1 MDETVV
7 LNDFQTIQDQI
18 DVVLIYLSRGA
29 VLYQLLAISVVIG
42 LALLAAH
49 FLDDLVDYGAARNRE
64 DDGDSF
70 LSNRILPAIGM
81 TFFPITGLVAM
92 NMVMNTFAGRGIL
105 TGLIERSIGLL
116 FILLVY
122 SILLFVL
129 YITIGER
136 IMRPYQRRLL
146 TPLVVVII
154 LLAVV
159 RDFIDFELLTTV
171 TLVDRSGIAITIGS
185 VIGAVIT
192 GYLFYVFTS
201 LLPVTLESVILP
213 RAKVSEG
220 VAQSVTA
227 LVGYG
232 IGLAGV
238 ILTLAILGLNLTA
251 LSFVA
256 GGLSVGIGLG
266 LQQIVSNFFSGLV
279 MLFEQSVRPDDWVE
293 IDGSLGIV
301 QRVGIR
307 STIVRTFDNVD
318 RIVPNENLMTGTVAN
333 YTTSQDYVVRQDIT
347 IGVSYEANPR
357 QVSDLILKI
366 AKQHEFILIDPAPNV
381 FFIEYGDS
389 SLNFWLVYYIS
400 HPRYLLTTKND
411 LLHDIFKAF
420 EKHGIEIPYPQRDL
434 NLRRG
439 WEEVF
444 GQGTDS
450 ADESESDHA
459 QATPNIS
466 DSSA

>member
-318 RIVPNENLMTGTVAN
+318 RIVPNEN
-333 YTTSQDYVVRQDIT
+333 
-347 IGVSYEANPR
+347 
-357 QVSDLILKI
+357 
-366 AKQHEFILIDPAPNV
+366 
-381 FFIEYGDS
+381 
-389 SLNFWLVYYIS
+389 
-400 HPRYLLTTKND
+400 
-411 LLHDIFKAF
+411 
-420 EKHGIEIPYPQRDL
+420 
-434 NLRRG
+434 
-439 WEEVF
+439 
-444 GQGTDS
+444 
-450 ADESESDHA
+450 
-459 QATPNIS
+459 
-466 DSSA
+466 

>member
-171 TLVDRSGIAITIGS
+171 TLVDRSGIAITI
-185 VIGAVIT
+185 
-192 GYLFYVFTS
+192 
-201 LLPVTLESVILP
+201 
-213 RAKVSEG
+213 
-220 VAQSVTA
+220 
-227 LVGYG
+227 
-232 IGLAGV
+232 
-238 ILTLAILGLNLTA
+238 
-251 LSFVA
+251 
-256 GGLSVGIGLG
+256 
-266 LQQIVSNFFSGLV
+266 
-279 MLFEQSVRPDDWVE
+279 
-293 IDGSLGIV
+293 
-301 QRVGIR
+301 
-307 STIVRTFDNVD
+307 
-318 RIVPNENLMTGTVAN
+318 
-333 YTTSQDYVVRQDIT
+333 
-347 IGVSYEANPR
+347 
-357 QVSDLILKI
+357 
-366 AKQHEFILIDPAPNV
+366 
-381 FFIEYGDS
+381 
-389 SLNFWLVYYIS
+389 
-400 HPRYLLTTKND
+400 
-411 LLHDIFKAF
+411 
-420 EKHGIEIPYPQRDL
+420 
-434 NLRRG
+434 
-439 WEEVF
+439 
-444 GQGTDS
+444 
-450 ADESESDHA
+450 
-459 QATPNIS
+459 
-466 DSSA
+466 